1 MMKKLSK
8 KFQKGGFWEKLFLFT
23 VTTLLVVATWFLLDS
38 VMFFLQTVLTFWGL
52 VLLAPIVAL
61 GIIAFSILKYPR
73 VKDIN
78 DYSEPVRKYL

>member
-1 MMKKLSK
+1 MKKMSM
-8 KFQKGGFWEKLFLFT
+8 KFQKGNVWEKLLIVT
-23 VTTLLVVATWFLLDS
+23 LTTLLVVATWFVVDS

-73 VKDIN
+73 VKDV
-78 DYSEPVRKYL
+78 DEYSVPVRKYL

>member
-1 MMKKLSK
+1 MKKLSK

-23 VTTLLVVATWFLLDS
+23 VTTLLVVATWFLVDS

-52 VLLAPIVAL
+52 VLLAPIVAM

-73 VKDIN
+73 VKDIT

>member
-23 VTTLLVVATWFLLDS
+23 VTTLLVVATWFLVDS

-73 VKDIN
+73 VKDIT

>member
-23 VTTLLVVATWFLLDS
+23 VTTLLVVATWFLVDS

>member
-1 MMKKLSK
+1 MKKLSK

-23 VTTLLVVATWFLLDS
+23 VTTLLVVATWFLVDS

>member
-1 MMKKLSK
+1 MKKLSK

-23 VTTLLVVATWFLLDS
+23 VTTLLVVATWFLVDS

-73 VKDIN
+73 VKDIT